1 MEGGP
6 RLGGEGSGA
15 VLAPTLDRDQ
25 VHSHSH
31 THRHHPLGRSP
42 RMLTLRECEPQA
54 SPADAPGL
62 TVCSR
67 WGLASSRRTSSGL
80 APIKPLQAAHPVLEL
95 SAHWGP
101 LTSTP

>member
-25 VHSHSH
+25 VHSHSSH

-42 RMLTLRECEPQA
+42 RMLTLREYEP
-54 SPADAPGL
+54 
-62 TVCSR
+62 
-67 WGLASSRRTSSGL
+67 
-80 APIKPLQAAHPVLEL
+80 
-95 SAHWGP
+95 
-101 LTSTP
+101 